1 MDGKSLNISNKWII
15 IQKNDKNS
23 KSFNPYFEEDIL
35 IMIYDKLY
43 DKSKCRIFPILTIK
57 NKGKIYVYSKSYTSL
72 DRRQFLNTT
81 TEKQIS
87 SLYSRSKN
95 WKK

>member
-23 KSFNPYFEEDIL
+23 KTFNPYLEEDIL
-35 IMIYDKLY
+35 IMIFDKLY

-57 NKGKIYVYSKSYTSL
+57 KKGKIYVYS
-72 DRRQFLNTT
+72 NH
-81 TEKQIS
+81 IHP
-87 SLYSRSKN
+87 
-95 WKK
+95 